1 MNEYWGE
8 KTMTA
13 TAQREGGE
21 LKRKAVGTK
30 VDIRFSYL
38 QYEYGCVEAGLEDD
52 QTGTKTINEGC
63 LKLPRALKDILVHI
77 VP

>member
-1 MNEYWGE
+1 
-8 KTMTA
+8 MTA

-63 LKLPRALKDILVHI
+63 LKLPRALKDILVQS